1 MKRQILATEFNLYDE
16 STFYWTDGKN
26 VFFREMIIKNAD
38 VDFFEHFEG
47 SWARDNKYCYSAANK
62 LKDADIA
69 TFSVLNYAYA
79 KDKSNVW
86 TLAGRI
92 AEADPDT
99 FEICDSGK
107 ESLGVTFYSATDN
120 KKKEFESFA
129 PYGFGKDLKNV
140 YYYDFQGTVKIV
152 NRCDAVSFKSLD
164 DGYFGYD
171 EKSVFC
177 GSKILPKA
185 KPETWNK
192 LQSGYFYSQDIN
204 KIYYLNR
211 LMKDADAASFEI
223 VVVPS
228 VFKTPTQYA
237 KDKNHYYFNDEIC
250 SKDDFDKWVKEE
262 TAINQKFIHEN
273 KIP

>member
-1 MKRQILATEFNLYDE
+1 MLIFLSILKERGQEIINIAIQQLRNSKMQMLLLLAFSIMHTQKINLMYGHWQVASMKQILIPSKFVIAVKNLQGLLFIPQLI
-16 STFYWTDGKN
+16 TKKN
-26 VFFREMIIKNAD
+26 
-38 VDFFEHFEG
+38 
-47 SWARDNKYCYSAANK
+47 
-62 LKDADIA
+62 
-69 TFSVLNYAYA
+69 
-79 KDKSNVW
+79 
-86 TLAGRI
+86 
-92 AEADPDT
+92 
-99 FEICDSGK
+99 
-107 ESLGVTFYSATDN
+107 
-120 KKKEFESFA
+120 EFESFA

-140 YYYDFQGTVKIV
+140 YYYDFQGTAKIV
-152 NRCDAVSFKSLD
+152 KGCNAASFKSLG

-177 GSKILPKA
+177 GSKILSKA

-211 LMKDADAASFEI
+211 LMKDADSASFEI

-237 KDKNHYYFNDEIC
+237 KDKDHYYFNDEIC
-250 SKDDFDKWVKEE
+250 SKNDFDKWVKEE
-262 TAINQKFIHEN
+262 TALNQKFIHEN